1 MACGLQMRGMVQR
14 RAGSLEGAAEDLR
27 RAIELFHAVPD
38 YMHVAMAG
46 GDLGQCYLRQGRLQQ
61 AVTMLEESCQLIA
74 ERGLHGLYLT
84 PPLNGLAEAY
94 VLAAEQA
101 QETERPDWLKK
112 ARPACQAALKQGK
125 ANRGGLPEAMR
136 LQGRYEW
143 LNSKPESAQKW
154 WQRSLVLAQE
164 LKERYEL
171 GLTHLEMGQRLG
183 ERAHVEQAEKI
194 LEQVGACLDVA
205 RARELLG
212 LTGESL
218 SSF

>member
-1 MACGLQMRGMVQR
+1 MRGMVQR
-14 RAGSLEGAAEDLR
+14 RAGLLDDAVECLQH
-27 RAIELFHAVPD
+27 AIKLFRAVPD

-61 AVTMLEESCQLIA
+61 AVTILEESCQLIA
-74 ERGLHGLYLT
+74 ERGLRGLYLT

-94 VLAAEQA
+94 LLAAEQA
-101 QETERPDWLKK
+101 QGTEGADWLKK
-112 ARPACQAALKQGK
+112 ARTACQAALKQGK

-143 LNSKPESAQKW
+143 LNGNPKSAHKW
-154 WQRSLVLAQE
+154 WQRSLASAQE
-164 LKERYEL
+164 LEERYEL

-194 LEQVGACLDVA
+194 LEQVGACLDLA
-205 RARELLG
+205 HARELLG
-212 LTGESL
+212 KAGKSL
-218 SSF
+218 DG